1 MVIPDTLP
9 DKNVLKKEK
18 ESYEEM
24 KRKEKEMLAAK
35 KELTQDDVRKL
46 KYNKMYDMIDNM
58 MGNEKQLKRFLY
70 TL

>member
-58 MGNEKQLKRFLY
+58 MGNEK
-70 TL
+70 

>member
-35 KELTQDDVRKL
+35 KELTQDDFRKL

>member
-58 MGNEKQLKRFLY
+58 MGSEKQLKRFLY

>member
-58 MGNEKQLKRFLY
+58 MGHEKQIKRFLN